1 MTENFIIYSNL
12 EPTQINISSKYIPVT
27 TTTETYSNSI
37 RSIFNMIDKKEA
49 LEILETYID
58 KDCMNRISNFID
70 LRGLASTVLWL
81 IIKFQNTFQINIS
94 SISIIEDVESSQ
106 PLFVEIRINNCDWE
120 EWKYLAKYTK
130 DTLNKEGLGDIAG
143 KVVLV
148 CNQAMQVS

>member
-12 EPTQINISSKYIPVT
+12 EQTQISISSEYIPDNIT

-49 LEILETYID
+49 LEILKTYID

-70 LRGLASTVLWL
+70 LRGLASIVLWL
-81 IIKFQNTFQINIS
+81 INKFQEVNIS
-94 SISIIEDVESSQ
+94 SISITEDIESSQ
-106 PLFVEIRINNCDWE
+106 PLFVEIRINNCDWKK
-120 EWKYLAKYTK
+120 WKYLAKQTK
-130 DTLNKEGLGDIAG
+130 DTLNREGLGDIAG

-148 CNQAMQVS
+148 CNQAMQIS